1 MTESTPDALPQDV
14 NPRGYALELEPNF
27 ENFTFEGSET
37 VVLEIVQPTD
47 RIVLNCM
54 EIEIQSCFVTAAGSD
69 QQARETVFDADAE
82 TVTFVFESALPVGP
96 ATMAIGFTGELNDK
110 LRGFYRSDY
119 QDLDGAEKHLAA
131 TQFES
136 TDARRAFPCWD
147 EPARKATF
155 DVTLVVPSHLE
166 AVSNTEIVSRD
177 ERSGSRIAVRF
188 APTPV
193 MSTYLLAFVVGDLAC
208 IEDTTPDGTLIRV
221 WATKGNEEKG
231 RFALETSIDLLAY
244 FNDYFGIPF
253 PLSKLDHLAIPDFA
267 AGAMENWGAITYRE
281 TALLVD
287 PDHSSAVTREI
298 VAAIISHEMA
308 HMWFG
313 DLVTMAW
320 WDDLWLNESFASW
333 MGDKAV
339 DVLHPEWEMWTQFLT
354 HDTTTALS
362 LDGLANSHP
371 IEQEVNNPA
380 EIGQLFDAISYSK
393 GASIIRMLE
402 QYLSPDTFRDGL
414 RIYLDRHRYGNA
426 RTRDLWNAL
435 GEASGLPVAE
445 IMDTWTTQTGYP
457 VLDVSVDRN
466 SDGME
471 VGLTQRRFMYED
483 VLGAGESRDGRWKV
497 PVGARTA
504 SDANPVRTLMETDAT
519 TVSLKPASYGT
530 TDEWIKVNPLH
541 TAFYRVRYPTDE
553 LQKLV
558 APIRSKTLPAAD
570 RLGIQNDTY
579 ALAKAGHLPATDF
592 LTIAEA
598 YAAENDASV
607 CGDLAANLNGLDG
620 LVATEEFYP
629 RFQAFARGIFKPI
642 GDQIGWDAAPNE
654 GHRDALLRSTALS
667 ELGHFE
673 DEDTLAEASR
683 RFERYVEDPANVN
696 PDTRAVVFAMAA
708 QRGSRASYD
717 LMWDLEKAET
727 LHEQKIRF
735 LYALCSYTQ
744 PDLLKETLERSLG
757 PEVRS
762 QDTIRGVSA
771 VAGNRHGLDIAW
783 EFVKDNWAEFDRR
796 YGEGGFGLMHLV
808 SLTSMFTT
816 EERREDV
823 QRFFTDNP
831 VPGAERAVRQS
842 LERMSLN
849 IGWLDKNRDDLG
861 RWLVG

>member
-1 MTESTPDALPQDV
+1 MTETPSATLPLDV
-14 NPRGYALELEPNF
+14 NPKQYVLELEPNF
-27 ENFTFEGSET
+27 DDFTFTGSESIELD
-37 VVLEIVQPTD
+37 VVQSTD
-47 RIVLNCM
+47 RIVLNSM
-54 EIEIQSCFVTAAGSD
+54 EIEIQSGAVSANGSD
-69 QQARETVFDADAE
+69 QQAREIAFDTDAE
-82 TVTFVFESALPVGP
+82 TVTFVFDSALPAGA
-96 ATMAIGFTGELNDK
+96 ATLAIGFTGELNDK
-110 LRGFYRSDY
+110 LRGFYRSNY
-119 QDLDGAEKHLAA
+119 QDLDGAEKFLAS

-147 EPARKATF
+147 EPSRKATF
-155 DVTLVVPSHLE
+155 DVTLVVPSHL
-166 AVSNTEIVSRD
+166 ATISNTEEVSRE
-177 ERSGSRIAVRF
+177 ERPDSKVAVRF

-193 MSTYLLAFVVGDLAC
+193 MSTYLVAFVVGDLAC
-208 IEDTTPDGTLIRV
+208 IEDTAEGGTLIRV

-231 RFALETSIDLLAY
+231 RFALETSLDLLAY
-244 FNDYFGIPF
+244 FNEYFGMSF

-287 PDHSSAVTREI
+287 PDHSSAITREV

-354 HDTTTALS
+354 HDTTNALS

-393 GASIIRMLE
+393 GASILRMLE
-402 QYLSPDTFRDGL
+402 QYLSPDAFRDGL
-414 RIYLDRHRYGNA
+414 RIYLNRHKYNNA

-435 GEASGLPVAE
+435 GEASGQPVAE

-457 VLDVSVDRN
+457 VLDVTVDRDD
-466 SDGME
+466 DGME

-483 VLGAGESRDGRWKV
+483 VLGTSESRDDRWKV

-504 SDANPVRTLMETDAT
+504 SDADPVRTLMETEST
-519 TVSLKPASYGT
+519 TVRLKPASYGT
-530 TDEWIKVNPLH
+530 NDEWIKVNPLH

-570 RLGIQNDTY
+570 RLGVQNDTY
-579 ALAKAGHLPATDF
+579 ALVKAGHLPATDF

-598 YAAENDASV
+598 YVAETDASV

-629 RFQAFARGIFKPI
+629 RFQAFARSIFKPI
-642 GDQIGWDAAPNE
+642 GDHIGWDPTPNE

-667 ELGHFE
+667 QLGHFE
-673 DEDTLAEASR
+673 DEDTLAEAAR
-683 RFERYVEDPANVN
+683 RFKRYIDDPANVT

-708 QRGSRASYD
+708 KRGDRSTYD

-744 PDLLKETLERSLG
+744 PDLLQETLERSLG
-757 PEVRS
+757 SEVRS

-771 VAGNRHGLDIAW
+771 VASNRHGLDIAW
-783 EFVKDNWAEFDRR
+783 DFVKDNWAEFDRR

-849 IGWLDKNRDDLG
+849 IGWIDKNRNDLAS
-861 RWLVG
+861 WLVG

>member
-1 MTESTPDALPQDV
+1 MTETPSATLPLDV
-14 NPRGYALELEPNF
+14 NPKQYVLELEPNF
-27 ENFTFEGSET
+27 DDFTFTGSESIELD
-37 VVLEIVQPTD
+37 VVQSTD
-47 RIVLNCM
+47 RIVLNSM
-54 EIEIQSCFVTAAGSD
+54 EIEIQSGAVSANGSD
-69 QQARETVFDADAE
+69 QQAREIAFDTDAE
-82 TVTFVFESALPVGP
+82 TVTFVFDSALPAGP
-96 ATMAIGFTGELNDK
+96 ATLAIGFTGELNDK
-110 LRGFYRSDY
+110 LRGFYRSNY
-119 QDLDGAEKHLAA
+119 QDLDGAEKFLAS

-147 EPARKATF
+147 EPSRKATF
-155 DVTLVVPSHLE
+155 DVTLVVPSHL
-166 AVSNTEIVSRD
+166 ATISNTEEVSRE
-177 ERSGSRIAVRF
+177 ERPDSKVAVRF

-193 MSTYLLAFVVGDLAC
+193 MSTYLVAFVVGDLAC
-208 IEDTTPDGTLIRV
+208 IEDTAEGGTLIRV

-231 RFALETSIDLLAY
+231 RFALETSLDLLAY
-244 FNDYFGIPF
+244 FNEYFGMSF

-287 PDHSSAVTREI
+287 PDHSSAITREV

-354 HDTTTALS
+354 HDTTNALS

-393 GASIIRMLE
+393 GASILRMLE
-402 QYLSPDTFRDGL
+402 QYLSPDAFRDGL
-414 RIYLDRHRYGNA
+414 RIYLNRHKYNNA

-435 GEASGLPVAE
+435 GEASGQPVAE

-457 VLDVSVDRN
+457 VLDVTVDRDD
-466 SDGME
+466 DGME

-483 VLGAGESRDGRWKV
+483 VLGTSESRDDKWKV

-504 SDANPVRTLMETDAT
+504 SDADPVRTLMETEST
-519 TVSLKPASYGT
+519 TVRLKPASYGT
-530 TDEWIKVNPLH
+530 NDEWIKVNPLH

-570 RLGIQNDTY
+570 RLGVQNDTY
-579 ALAKAGHLPATDF
+579 ALVKAGHLPATDF

-598 YAAENDASV
+598 YVAETDASV

-629 RFQAFARGIFKPI
+629 RFQAFARSIFKPI
-642 GDQIGWDAAPNE
+642 GDHIGWDPTPNE

-667 ELGHFE
+667 QLGHFE
-673 DEDTLAEASR
+673 DEDTLAEAAR
-683 RFERYVEDPANVN
+683 RFKRYIDDPANVT

-708 QRGSRASYD
+708 KRGDRSTYD

-744 PDLLKETLERSLG
+744 PDLLQETLERSLG
-757 PEVRS
+757 SEVRS

-771 VAGNRHGLDIAW
+771 VASNRHGLDIAW
-783 EFVKDNWAEFDRR
+783 DFVKDNWAEFDRR

-849 IGWLDKNRDDLG
+849 IGWIDKNRDDLAS
-861 RWLVG
+861 WLVG

>member
-1 MTESTPDALPQDV
+1 MTETPSATLPLDV
-14 NPRGYALELEPNF
+14 NPKQYVLELEPNF
-27 ENFTFEGSET
+27 DDFTFTGSESIELD
-37 VVLEIVQPTD
+37 VVQSTD
-47 RIVLNCM
+47 RIVLNSM
-54 EIEIQSCFVTAAGSD
+54 EIEIQSGAVSANGSD
-69 QQARETVFDADAE
+69 QQAREIAFDTDAE
-82 TVTFVFESALPVGP
+82 TVTFVFDSALPAGP
-96 ATMAIGFTGELNDK
+96 ATLAIGFTGELNDK
-110 LRGFYRSDY
+110 LRGFYRSNY
-119 QDLDGAEKHLAA
+119 QDLDGAEKFLAS

-147 EPARKATF
+147 EPSRKATF
-155 DVTLVVPSHLE
+155 DVTLVVPSHL
-166 AVSNTEIVSRD
+166 ATISNTEEVSRE
-177 ERSGSRIAVRF
+177 ERPDSKVAVRF

-193 MSTYLLAFVVGDLAC
+193 MSTYLVAFVVGDLAC
-208 IEDTTPDGTLIRV
+208 IEDTAEGGTLIRV

-231 RFALETSIDLLAY
+231 RFALETSLDLLAY
-244 FNDYFGIPF
+244 FNEYFGMSF

-287 PDHSSAVTREI
+287 PDHSSAITREV

-354 HDTTTALS
+354 HDTTNALS

-393 GASIIRMLE
+393 GASILRMLE
-402 QYLSPDTFRDGL
+402 QYLSPDAFRDGL
-414 RIYLDRHRYGNA
+414 RIYLNRHKYNNA

-435 GEASGLPVAE
+435 GEASGQPVAE

-457 VLDVSVDRN
+457 VLDVTVDRDD
-466 SDGME
+466 DGME

-483 VLGAGESRDGRWKV
+483 VLGTSESRDDRWKV

-504 SDANPVRTLMETDAT
+504 SDADPVRTLMETEST
-519 TVSLKPASYGT
+519 TVRLKPASYGT
-530 TDEWIKVNPLH
+530 NDEWIKVNPLH

-570 RLGIQNDTY
+570 RLGVQNDTY
-579 ALAKAGHLPATDF
+579 ALVKAGHLPATDF

-598 YAAENDASV
+598 YVAETDASV

-629 RFQAFARGIFKPI
+629 RFQAFARSIFKPI
-642 GDQIGWDAAPNE
+642 GDHIGWDPTPNE

-667 ELGHFE
+667 QLGHFE
-673 DEDTLAEASR
+673 DEDTLAEAAR
-683 RFERYVEDPANVN
+683 RFKRYIDDPANVT

-708 QRGSRASYD
+708 KRGDRSTYD

-727 LHEQKIRF
+727 LHEQKIRI

-744 PDLLKETLERSLG
+744 PDLLQETLERSLG
-757 PEVRS
+757 SEVRS

-771 VAGNRHGLDIAW
+771 VASNRHGLDIAW
-783 EFVKDNWAEFDRR
+783 DFVKDNWAEFDRR

-849 IGWLDKNRDDLG
+849 IGWIDKNRDDLAS
-861 RWLVG
+861 WLVG

>member
-1 MTESTPDALPQDV
+1 MTETPSATLPLDV
-14 NPRGYALELEPNF
+14 NPKQYVLELEPNF
-27 ENFTFEGSET
+27 DDFTFTGSESIELD
-37 VVLEIVQPTD
+37 VVQSTD
-47 RIVLNCM
+47 RIVLNSM
-54 EIEIQSCFVTAAGSD
+54 EIEIQSGAVSANGSD
-69 QQARETVFDADAE
+69 QQAREIAFDTDAE
-82 TVTFVFESALPVGP
+82 TVTFVFDSALPAGP
-96 ATMAIGFTGELNDK
+96 ATLAIGFTGELNDK
-110 LRGFYRSDY
+110 LRGFYRSNY
-119 QDLDGAEKHLAA
+119 QDLDGAEKFLAS

-147 EPARKATF
+147 EPSRKATF
-155 DVTLVVPSHLE
+155 DVTLVVPSHL
-166 AVSNTEIVSRD
+166 ATISNTEEVSRE
-177 ERSGSRIAVRF
+177 ERPDSKVAVRF

-193 MSTYLLAFVVGDLAC
+193 MSTYLVAFVVGDLAC
-208 IEDTTPDGTLIRV
+208 IEDTAEGGTLIRV

-231 RFALETSIDLLAY
+231 RFALETSLDLLAY
-244 FNDYFGIPF
+244 FNEYFGMSF

-287 PDHSSAVTREI
+287 PDHSSAITREV

-354 HDTTTALS
+354 HDTTNALS

-393 GASIIRMLE
+393 GASILRMLE
-402 QYLSPDTFRDGL
+402 QYLSPDAFRDGL
-414 RIYLDRHRYGNA
+414 RIYLNRHKYNNA

-435 GEASGLPVAE
+435 GEASGQPVAE

-457 VLDVSVDRN
+457 VLDVTVDRDD
-466 SDGME
+466 DGME

-483 VLGAGESRDGRWKV
+483 VLGTSESRDDRWKV

-504 SDANPVRTLMETDAT
+504 SDADPVRTLMETEST
-519 TVSLKPASYGT
+519 TVRLKPASYGT
-530 TDEWIKVNPLH
+530 NDEWIKVNPLH

-570 RLGIQNDTY
+570 RLGVQNDTY
-579 ALAKAGHLPATDF
+579 ALVKAGHLPATDF

-598 YAAENDASV
+598 YVAETDASV

-629 RFQAFARGIFKPI
+629 RFQAFARSIFKPI
-642 GDQIGWDAAPNE
+642 GDHIGWDPTPNE

-667 ELGHFE
+667 QLGHFE
-673 DEDTLAEASR
+673 DEDTLAEAAR
-683 RFERYVEDPANVN
+683 RFKRYIDDPANVT

-708 QRGSRASYD
+708 KRGDRSTYD

-744 PDLLKETLERSLG
+744 PDLLQETLERSLG
-757 PEVRS
+757 SEVRS

-771 VAGNRHGLDIAW
+771 VASNRHGLDIAW
-783 EFVKDNWAEFDRR
+783 DFVKDNWAEFDRR

-849 IGWLDKNRDDLG
+849 IGWIDKNRNDLAS
-861 RWLVG
+861 WLVG

>member
-1 MTESTPDALPQDV
+1 MTETPSATLPLDV
-14 NPRGYALELEPNF
+14 NPKQYVLELEPNF
-27 ENFTFEGSET
+27 DDFTFTGSESIELD
-37 VVLEIVQPTD
+37 VVQSTD
-47 RIVLNCM
+47 RIVLNSM
-54 EIEIQSCFVTAAGSD
+54 EIEIQSGAVSANGSD
-69 QQARETVFDADAE
+69 QQAREIAFDTDAE
-82 TVTFVFESALPVGP
+82 TVTFVFDSALPAGP
-96 ATMAIGFTGELNDK
+96 ATLAIGFTGELNDK
-110 LRGFYRSDY
+110 LRGFYRSNY
-119 QDLDGAEKHLAA
+119 QDLDGAEKFLAS

-147 EPARKATF
+147 EPSRKATF
-155 DVTLVVPSHLE
+155 DVTLVVPSHL
-166 AVSNTEIVSRD
+166 ATISNTEEVSRE
-177 ERSGSRIAVRF
+177 ERPDSKVAVRF

-193 MSTYLLAFVVGDLAC
+193 MSTYLVAFVVGDLAC
-208 IEDTTPDGTLIRV
+208 IEDTAEGGTLIRV

-231 RFALETSIDLLAY
+231 RFALETSLDLLAY
-244 FNDYFGIPF
+244 FNEYFGMSF

-287 PDHSSAVTREI
+287 PDHSSAITREV

-354 HDTTTALS
+354 HDTTNALS

-393 GASIIRMLE
+393 GASILRMLE
-402 QYLSPDTFRDGL
+402 QYLSPDAFRDGL
-414 RIYLDRHRYGNA
+414 RIYLNRHKYNNA

-435 GEASGLPVAE
+435 GEASGQPVAE

-457 VLDVSVDRN
+457 VLDVTVDRDD
-466 SDGME
+466 DGME

-483 VLGAGESRDGRWKV
+483 VLGTSESRDDRWKV

-504 SDANPVRTLMETDAT
+504 SDADPVRTLMETEST
-519 TVSLKPASYGT
+519 TVRLKPASYGT
-530 TDEWIKVNPLH
+530 NDEWIKVNPLH

-570 RLGIQNDTY
+570 RLGVQNDTY
-579 ALAKAGHLPATDF
+579 ALVKAGHLPATDF

-598 YAAENDASV
+598 YVAETDASV

-629 RFQAFARGIFKPI
+629 RFQAFARSIFKPI
-642 GDQIGWDAAPNE
+642 GDHIGWDPTPNE

-667 ELGHFE
+667 QLGHFE
-673 DEDTLAEASR
+673 DEDTLAEAAR
-683 RFERYVEDPANVN
+683 RFKRYIDDPANVT

-708 QRGSRASYD
+708 RRGDRSTYD

-744 PDLLKETLERSLG
+744 PDLLQETLERSLG
-757 PEVRS
+757 SEVRS

-771 VAGNRHGLDIAW
+771 VASNRHGLDIAW
-783 EFVKDNWAEFDRR
+783 DFVKDNWAEFDRR

-849 IGWLDKNRDDLG
+849 IGWIDKNRDDLAS
-861 RWLVG
+861 WLVG

>member
-1 MTESTPDALPQDV
+1 MTETPSATLPLDV
-14 NPRGYALELEPNF
+14 NPKQYVLELEPNF
-27 ENFTFEGSET
+27 DDFTFTGSESIELD
-37 VVLEIVQPTD
+37 VVQSTD
-47 RIVLNCM
+47 RIVLNSM
-54 EIEIQSCFVTAAGSD
+54 EIEIQSGAVSANGSD
-69 QQARETVFDADAE
+69 QQAREIAFDTDAE
-82 TVTFVFESALPVGP
+82 TVTFVFDSALPAGP
-96 ATMAIGFTGELNDK
+96 ATLAIGFTGELNDK
-110 LRGFYRSDY
+110 LRGFYRSNY
-119 QDLDGAEKHLAA
+119 QDLDGAEKFLAS

-147 EPARKATF
+147 EPSRKATF
-155 DVTLVVPSHLE
+155 DVTLVVPSHL
-166 AVSNTEIVSRD
+166 ATISNTEEVSRE
-177 ERSGSRIAVRF
+177 ERPDSKVAVRF

-193 MSTYLLAFVVGDLAC
+193 MSTYLVAFVVGDLAC
-208 IEDTTPDGTLIRV
+208 IEDTAEGGTLIRV

-231 RFALETSIDLLAY
+231 RFALETSLDLLAY
-244 FNDYFGIPF
+244 FNEYFGMSF

-287 PDHSSAVTREI
+287 PDHSSAITREV

-354 HDTTTALS
+354 HDTTNALS

-393 GASIIRMLE
+393 GASILRMLE
-402 QYLSPDTFRDGL
+402 QYLSPDAFRDGL
-414 RIYLDRHRYGNA
+414 RIYLNRHKYNNA

-435 GEASGLPVAE
+435 GEASGQPVAE

-457 VLDVSVDRN
+457 VLDVTVDRDD
-466 SDGME
+466 DGME

-483 VLGAGESRDGRWKV
+483 VLGTSESRDDKWKV

-504 SDANPVRTLMETDAT
+504 SDADPVRTLMETEST
-519 TVSLKPASYGT
+519 TVRLKPASYGT
-530 TDEWIKVNPLH
+530 NDEWIKVNPLH

-570 RLGIQNDTY
+570 RLGVQNDTY
-579 ALAKAGHLPATDF
+579 ALVKAGHLPATDF

-598 YAAENDASV
+598 YVAETDASV

-629 RFQAFARGIFKPI
+629 RFQAFARSIFKPI
-642 GDQIGWDAAPNE
+642 GDHIGWDPTPNE

-667 ELGHFE
+667 QLGHFE
-673 DEDTLAEASR
+673 DEDTLAEAAR
-683 RFERYVEDPANVN
+683 RFKRYIDDPANVT

-708 QRGSRASYD
+708 KRGDRSTYD

-744 PDLLKETLERSLG
+744 PDLLQETLERSLG
-757 PEVRS
+757 SEVRS

-771 VAGNRHGLDIAW
+771 VASNRHGLDIAW
-783 EFVKDNWAEFDRR
+783 DFVKDNWAEFDRR

-849 IGWLDKNRDDLG
+849 IGWIDKNRNDLAS
-861 RWLVG
+861 WLVG